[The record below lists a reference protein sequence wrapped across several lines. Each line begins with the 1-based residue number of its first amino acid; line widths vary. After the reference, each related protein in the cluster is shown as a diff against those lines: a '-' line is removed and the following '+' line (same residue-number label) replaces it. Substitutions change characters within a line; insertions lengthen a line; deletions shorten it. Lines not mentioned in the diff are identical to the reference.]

1 MTRRI
6 RGGGREDD
14 INEAIK
20 VYNLA
25 IKSGN
30 EEDKTKTREILESL
44 VPNQEELRQRLSK
57 SMTSSIMDGVMSRMN
72 AAIQPSS
79 VATGEQATISSA
91 QSVQQDELSAGG
103 RILRRRRKS
112 KKLRR
117 RRRPRKS
124 RRRH

>member
-1 MTRRI
+1 MARHSRIMTRRMTRRI

-20 VYNLA
+20 AYNLA

-57 SMTSSIMDGVMSRMN
+57 SITTSIMNGVASRMN
-72 AAIQPSS
+72 DAIQPSS
-79 VATGEQATISSA
+79 VATGGTGDNI
-91 QSVQQDELSAGG
+91 
-103 RILRRRRKS
+103 IRRKNI
-112 KKLRR
+112 KKT
-117 RRRPRKS
+117 
-124 RRRH
+124 